1 MEQQI
6 RKLCCGDLSNRLS
19 ACSKSLLK
27 SLMSENIKR
36 IQVVGSSF
44 SEVPICL
51 ALFLSTYQGW
61 GSDPLIICQVSKPF
75 FFFFDLS
82 PVVTP
87 NGPMGYGTYLSSYP
101 PGSQERASSWSPVKR
116 WLVILQGSWNLAK
129 AHLEL
134 PLAHT
139 DSAGLRSSNQEGNSL
154 KPQRVLCSLRTESLT
169 VTQTYLLCPS
179 VLHLICKDTEMS
191 LCSKEVIFFVT
202 LSWAS
207 DPSAPS

>member
-1 MEQQI
+1 MFQKPFKVSHEWEYQKDTSGRQQ
-6 RKLCCGDLSNRLS
+6 LFWSAHLLS
-19 ACSKSLLK
+19 SLLI
-27 SLMSENIKR
+27 NIPGMR
-36 IQVVGSSF
+36 QWPF
-44 SEVPICL
+44 DY
-51 ALFLSTYQGW
+51 LSGF
-61 GSDPLIICQVSKPF
+61 KAF